1 MAEMTMVKRTDVDE
15 AQKSIMQIVRQMAA
29 SGEIMLAGGGD
40 DYV

>member
-1 MAEMTMVKRTDVDE
+1 MVKRTDVED

-29 SGEIMLAGGGD
+29 SGEIMIAGAGD